1 MFEEHYHNMIAQ
13 LLHVFPSD
21 YKTKEGVLFWSGP
34 KRCPQVANFDPE
46 NVGVAFLVHIPAYV
60 HIVQWCYST
69 GYDIT

>member
-1 MFEEHYHNMIAQ
+1 MIAQ

-46 NVGVAFLVHIPAYV
+46 NVGDVFFGVYERVCLLK
-60 HIVQWCYST
+60 
-69 GYDIT
+69 